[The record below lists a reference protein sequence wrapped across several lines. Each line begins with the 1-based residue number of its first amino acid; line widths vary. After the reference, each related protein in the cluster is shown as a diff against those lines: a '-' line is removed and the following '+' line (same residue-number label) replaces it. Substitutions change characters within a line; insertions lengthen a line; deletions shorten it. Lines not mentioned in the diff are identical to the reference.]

1 MIYIIYTIIIFIII
15 LLFLYSI
22 TESDDNYKFIR
33 TINNDGYQVFQNVN
47 KNIVLNYLPE
57 GYVF

>member
-47 KNIVLNYLPE
+47 KNIVLTRFTFKMP
-57 GYVF
+57 